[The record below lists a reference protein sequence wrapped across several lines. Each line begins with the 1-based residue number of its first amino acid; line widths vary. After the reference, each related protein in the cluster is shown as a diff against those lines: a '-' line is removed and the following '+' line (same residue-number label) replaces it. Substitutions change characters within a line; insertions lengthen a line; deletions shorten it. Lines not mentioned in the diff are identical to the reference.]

1 VQHPIRAVT
10 IFIGLT
16 LATLP
21 TLAHAQ
27 EGGAVS
33 EAALTMP
40 VLQTD
45 NADEHAAAV
54 AVKPEPEKKPKQAT
68 HRAAKTARPKAEVSQ
83 AMVPRSTFEDRTAR
97 YFDPLSLTLAPE
109 TRFDTANS
117 EYSQVTNSFVP
128 ADKAQIAIAPDAPV
142 TNEITSASIENMGK
156 GNNHT
161 IVVPLFQL
169 LNQLSPGP
177 APQ

>member
-1 VQHPIRAVT
+1 
-10 IFIGLT
+10 
-16 LATLP
+16 
-21 TLAHAQ
+21 
-27 EGGAVS
+27 
-33 EAALTMP
+33 
-40 VLQTD
+40 
-45 NADEHAAAV
+45 
-54 AVKPEPEKKPKQAT
+54 
-68 HRAAKTARPKAEVSQ
+68 
-83 AMVPRSTFEDRTAR
+83 MVPRSTFEDRTAR

-117 EYSQVTNSFVP
+117 AYSQVTNSFVP
-128 ADKAQIAIAPDAPV
+128 ADKGQIAIMPDAPV

>member
-1 VQHPIRAVT
+1 MQHPIRAVT

-16 LATLP
+16 LAALP

-40 VLQTD
+40 ALQIDT
-45 NADEHAAAV
+45 ADEQPATV
-54 AVKPEPEKKPKQAT
+54 VIRSEPEKKPKPTT
-68 HRAAKTARPKAEVSQ
+68 HRAAKTARPKSEVSK
-83 AMVPRSTFEDRTAR
+83 AMVPRSTFEDHTTR

-109 TRFDTANS
+109 TRFDKANS

-128 ADKAQIAIAPDAPV
+128 ADKGQIAIMPDAPV